1 MGHRVGLVFQGPKLK
16 ICATVNKAEV
26 LRRRPCGQKAGPGR
40 GKGVPYEERMQAEN
54 AALVEAVAALRR
66 ENMELEKTR
75 YRLQLEVDVL
85 KKADEILKRGGASI

>member
-1 MGHRVGLVFQGPKLK
+1 MY
-16 ICATVNKAEV
+16 
-26 LRRRPCGQKAGPGR
+26 
-40 GKGVPYEERMQAEN
+40 PYEERMQAEN

-85 KKADEILKRGGASI
+85 KKADEILKRGGRQSEQPEQAGKDRSD